1 MTRFYDYTGLKII
14 AGPCLL
20 ESYDHACEMVE
31 RISAIM
37 DLNGCK
43 WVYKTSFDKA
53 NRTSWES
60 ERTIGL
66 DECFYVFY
74 DLKNKYADLEILT
87 DVHDPWQCDVVPVD
101 IIQIPAFLCR
111 QTDLLKAAAESGKPV
126 NVKKGQFLSPKE
138 MLHVVRKL
146 EHFGCREILITER
159 GSCFGYNNLIVDMRS
174 LQIMKNFAEKYPV
187 IIDCT
192 HSVQAPGGL
201 DGKTGGER
209 RFAPTIAYA
218 AYATG
223 YCDGVFMEVHNDPD
237 NAPSDG
243 PNMIHIDDLN
253 AIVSHLKKLHDINSP
268 STPEWEPPYT
278 PEGPKTWEQLQVDY
292 DRFDG

>member
-1 MTRFYDYTGLKII
+1 MIYYTKYISDNSNNREWITFVHGAGGSSTIWFKQIKYFSKKYNLLLLDLRGHGKSKTIPMNPFKKKYTFNSITADILEVLDKENII
-14 AGPCLL
+14 KSHFVG
-20 ESYDHACEMVE
+20 
-31 RISAIM
+31 IS
-37 DLNGCK
+37 LG
-43 WVYKTSFDKA
+43 T
-53 NRTSWES
+53 
-60 ERTIGL
+60 
-66 DECFYVFY
+66 
-74 DLKNKYADLEILT
+74 
-87 DVHDPWQCDVVPVD
+87 
-101 IIQIPAFLCR
+101 
-111 QTDLLKAAAESGKPV
+111 
-126 NVKKGQFLSPKE
+126 
-138 MLHVVRKL
+138 
-146 EHFGCREILITER
+146 ILIR
-159 GSCFGYNNLIVDMRS
+159 
-174 LQIMKNFAEKYPV
+174 NFAEKYPV

-268 STPEWEPPYT
+268 STPTWEPPYT
-278 PEGPKTWEQLQVDY
+278 PEGPKTWEQLQIDY